1 MKYELKSGT
10 DVIITKSRIE
20 IIRTSGKSAMKTL
33 FAGRTSGETVIRTS
47 AITGAVF
54 YDDYLM
60 VFASGFPSPSD
71 FKIFNTG
78 DIKQYPNCIVGKNE
92 ELDPIYEEILN
103 IMKSQREY

>member
-1 MKYELKSGT
+1 MTYELSSGT

-20 IIRTSGKSAMKTL
+20 IIRSSGKSAMKSL

-54 YDDYLM
+54 YADYLM
-60 VFASGFPSPSD
+60 IFASGFPSPSD
-71 FKIFNTG
+71 FKIFNAA

-92 ELDPIYEEILN
+92 ELDAIYEEILN
-103 IMKSQREY
+103 IIKSQRDY

>member
-10 DVIITKSRIE
+10 DVIVTKNRIE

-33 FAGRTSGETVIRTS
+33 LAGRTNGETVIRAS

-54 YDDYLM
+54 HDDYLM
-60 VFASGFPSPSD
+60 IFASGFPAPSD
-71 FKIFNTG
+71 FKIFNTA

-92 ELDPIYEEILN
+92 ELDPIYEDILSL
-103 IMKSQREY
+103 IRSQYVG